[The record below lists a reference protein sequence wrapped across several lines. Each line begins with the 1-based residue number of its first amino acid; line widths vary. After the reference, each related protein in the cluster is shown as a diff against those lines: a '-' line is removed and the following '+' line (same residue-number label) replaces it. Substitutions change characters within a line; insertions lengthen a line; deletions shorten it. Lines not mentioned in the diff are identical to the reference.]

1 MSKYTVLLTVELN
14 WTINQFL
21 VCFSHRNL
29 SNNKITEIEDGAF
42 DGASSVVEFHLTANY
57 LVSVRGGMFRGMDGL
72 RMLQVSFSLSFLPQ
86 HF

>member
-21 VCFSHRNL
+21 VRFSHRNL
-29 SNNKITEIEDGAF
+29 SNNKTTEIE

-57 LVSVRGGMFRGMDGL
+57 LVSVCGGMFRGMDGL